1 MEIDVLTLFPGMFQ
15 ALDYSIVKRAK
26 EKGLVTLRLWDIR
39 DYTEDRHRTVDDTPY
54 GGGAGMVMKPDP
66 VYRALQAVQASSA
79 TPGRRVIL
87 MTPQGRPFDQRV
99 ARELAAEERLIFI
112 CGHYEGVDERV
123 RTLMATDEI
132 SIGDYV
138 LTGGELP
145 AMVVIDAVVRLIP
158 GVLGS
163 ELSAEEDSFEDGLL
177 EYPHYTRPRV
187 FQGVEVPEVLLSGNH
202 EAIRLWRRKES
213 LRRTRL
219 RRPDLLAAAQ
229 LTEED
234 RRLLQEIEAEERAQ
248 AEGNLQGP

>member
-99 ARELAAEERLIFI
+99 ARGSQRRSASSSSAAI
-112 CGHYEGVDERV
+112 
-123 RTLMATDEI
+123 TKASM
-132 SIGDYV
+132 
-138 LTGGELP
+138 
-145 AMVVIDAVVRLIP
+145 
-158 GVLGS
+158 
-163 ELSAEEDSFEDGLL
+163 
-177 EYPHYTRPRV
+177 
-187 FQGVEVPEVLLSGNH
+187 SGY
-202 EAIRLWRRKES
+202 A
-213 LRRTRL
+213 
-219 RRPDLLAAAQ
+219 P
-229 LTEED
+229 
-234 RRLLQEIEAEERAQ
+234 
-248 AEGNLQGP
+248 

>member
-1 MEIDVLTLFPGMFQ
+1 
-15 ALDYSIVKRAK
+15 
-26 EKGLVTLRLWDIR
+26 
-39 DYTEDRHRTVDDTPY
+39 
-54 GGGAGMVMKPDP
+54 MVMKPDP

>member
-1 MEIDVLTLFPGMFQ
+1 MEIDVLTLFPAMFA
-15 ALDYSIVKRAK
+15 ALDHSIVKRAK
-26 EKGLVTLRLWDIR
+26 EKGLITLRLWDIR
-39 DYTEDRHRTVDDTPY
+39 EFAEDRHRTVDDTPY
-54 GGGAGMVMKPDP
+54 GGGAGMVMKPEP
-66 VYRALQAVQASSA
+66 VHKALEAALASSSV
-79 TPGRRVIL
+79 PGRRVIL
-87 MTPQGRPFDQRV
+87 LSPQGRPFDQAI
-99 ARELAAEERLIFI
+99 ARELAGEERLILI

-145 AMVVIDAVVRLIP
+145 AMVLIDAVARLIP

-163 ELSAEEDSFEDGLL
+163 EMSAEEDSFGDGLL

-187 FQGVEVPEVLLSGNH
+187 FQGVAVPDVLLSGNH

-213 LRRTRL
+213 LKRTRL
-219 RRPDLLAAAQ
+219 RRPDLLAVAQ

-234 RRLLQEIEAEERAQ
+234 HRLLQEIEAEERA
-248 AEGNLQGP
+248 AADNGPKRS

>member
-15 ALDYSIVKRAK
+15 ALDYSIVRRAK

-54 GGGAGMVMKPDP
+54 GGGAGMVMKPESRLP
-66 VYRALQAVQASSA
+66 GVAGRPSEFGNPRAA
-79 TPGRRVIL
+79 GVIL

-112 CGHYEGVDERV
+112 CGHYEGVDERI

-145 AMVVIDAVVRLIP
+145 AMVVIDAVVWLIP

-177 EYPHYTRPRV
+177 EYPRLHPSPSV
-187 FQGVEVPEVLLSGNH
+187 SGCRG
-202 EAIRLWRRKES
+202 ARSPL
-213 LRRTRL
+213 
-219 RRPDLLAAAQ
+219 
-229 LTEED
+229 
-234 RRLLQEIEAEERAQ
+234 ERQ
-248 AEGNLQGP
+248 P